1 MGEKMPNYASEMR
14 MYLRQ
19 RPVLLRYLKGG
30 MINCSSLARDIA
42 KEIYGS
48 KKSEVAVRAALLRE
62 AQSGGEFELAEEAA
76 LRVLRGSSLEVRTGL
91 CVVLSKKQVRV
102 PVVIVSTSRSGIMS
116 LVEEWHVRKIDNY
129 ERLVKN
135 VDMVAI
141 CSGKNIEA
149 TPGVVSLILNTLAQ
163 GGINVVEITS
173 CHYDTLLVVNS
184 HDTQR
189 AFAILQDLT
198 KGKARKS

>member
-1 MGEKMPNYASEMR
+1 MGGKMPNYASEMR

-135 VDMVAI
+135 VDMVALR
-141 CSGKNIEA
+141 GFPLRTMLRWKEEPNP
-149 TPGVVSLILNTLAQ
+149 TIL
-163 GGINVVEITS
+163 S
-173 CHYDTLLVVNS
+173 PS
-184 HDTQR
+184 
-189 AFAILQDLT
+189 
-198 KGKARKS
+198 